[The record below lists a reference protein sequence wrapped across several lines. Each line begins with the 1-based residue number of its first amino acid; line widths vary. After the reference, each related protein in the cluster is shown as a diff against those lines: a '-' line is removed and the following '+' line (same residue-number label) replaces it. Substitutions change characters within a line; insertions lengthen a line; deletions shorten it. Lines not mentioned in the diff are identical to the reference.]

1 MSHVKNL
8 DTMHHVII
16 TQNPG
21 TVLAMYKIMKGP
33 GHNQSMPERYTVIV
47 TLGTT
52 VGLTGRGEE
61 WIVDPVT
68 QEVIA
73 RFWNGNF
80 ITSSLSHR
88 ATDGP
93 TLILKA
99 A

>member
-1 MSHVKNL
+1 
-8 DTMHHVII
+8 
-16 TQNPG
+16 
-21 TVLAMYKIMKGP
+21 MYKIMKGP
-33 GHNQSMPERYTVIV
+33 NQNQSTTQRYTVV
-47 TLGTT
+47 ATLGTT
-52 VGLTGRGEE
+52 VGLTGHGEE
-61 WIVDPVT
+61 WIIDPVT

-80 ITSSLSHR
+80 VTSSLSHR